1 MKTKNIKSLL
11 VVAICAF
18 GINGA
23 KAQDVQMATL
33 QHGETVSV
41 YYGADALKSAYTAA
55 EAGDQIS
62 LSGGTFNSVNIEKP
76 LKIYG
81 AGAWTQDAAKNKY
94 ITYLTGD
101 FTIKQPDGVEGLHI
115 EGICCQNRISCQ
127 GDITAMTFK
136 KCYLNDLDLQ
146 NANTTNCNIN
156 QCWLIKFNPDDN
168 SKILCVS
175 NSVIEYLKGNNAE
188 ATFSLLN
195 CVVSNTSSTIV
206 SAMFKNSVVYTYYIN
221 GIATISYY
229 NCIVS
234 HNPSGIKD
242 NVVVYY
248 FNNSDWKGLL
258 TNDFWHL
265 ADDHKN
271 KVTGT
276 DGTEIGIYGGSTP
289 FSQVPSNPQVT
300 TKEVAAQSDSN
311 GKLKVKMVVEAQ

>member
-11 VVAICAF
+11 AVAICAF

-41 YYGADALKSAYTAA
+41 YYGGDALKSAYTAA

-62 LSGGTFNSVNIEKP
+62 LSGGMFNSVNIEKP

-94 ITYLTGD
+94 ITYLNGG

-115 EGICCQNRISCQ
+115 EGICCQNSISCQ

-136 KCYLNDLDLQ
+136 KCYLTNLDLQ
-146 NANTTNCNIN
+146 SANTTNCNIN
-156 QCWLIKFNPDDN
+156 QCWLNSFNPDDN
-168 SKILCVS
+168 SKNLCVS
-175 NSVIEYLKGNNAE
+175 NSVIEGLRGNNAE

-195 CVVSNTSSTIV
+195 CVVSNVAQTIV
-206 SAMFKNSVVYTYYIN
+206 SAMFKNSVVNNQYSYH
-221 GIATISYY
+221 IATISYY
-229 NCIVS
+229 NCLVTY
-234 HNPSGIKD
+234 NPLGIKD
-242 NVVVYY
+242 NVVCVD
-248 FNNSDWKGLL
+248 FWNILF
-258 TNDFWHL
+258 TNDFLHL
-265 ADDHKN
+265 ADDYKN

-289 FSQVPSNPQVT
+289 FSKEPSNPQVT